1 MQEFLIPAVWATI
14 LLFFIYRFD
23 FFKIQEINPAWPYAA
38 FLFKLLL
45 GFANYYIWLNIIG
58 HGDSLRYFHDSQ
70 IVYQSLF
77 DNPTYFFELITRS
90 SLENVP
96 EHLIPYQKELF
107 IEWHVNEYHM
117 VRLLAILN
125 VFTFGNVW
133 ANIVLIAFGSYAA
146 TMGLFKSFKR
156 FLVIDADKKNRIFLF
171 LFFLPS
177 IVFWT
182 GGLLKEAPV
191 FMLVCII
198 IIQLF
203 TIESSPNRNTTP
215 AKPLLILVV
224 CIYALFLIRDYLAIL
239 VSLNLLLLFFARTI
253 VKPQFLNKTFIINSI
268 TVIVLF
274 FAVPIVFPQLN
285 YFHYAQ
291 SEQTYFLNGEPD
303 PDYKFSAIGGD
314 GIAVIKQIP
323 YALNNIFFRPNLM
336 HSDSVF
342 RLYQSV
348 ELIIVWL
355 IIVFLA
361 IKMLRQ
367 KHPFSATALFMIIVA
382 IELLGIYGLMV
393 TDADTLSRYR
403 SIPLFFILLFMWLHK
418 PKHSTV

>member
-90 SLENVP
+90 SLENIP
-96 EHLIPYQKELF
+96 AHLIPYQKELF

-191 FMLVCII
+191 FMLLCVI

-203 TIESSPNRNTTP
+203 TIESSPNRNKTP

-253 VKPQFLNKTFIINSI
+253 VKPQYLNKTFIINSI

>member
-90 SLENVP
+90 SLENIP
-96 EHLIPYQKELF
+96 AHLIPYQKELF

-146 TMGLFKSFKR
+146 TMGLFKSLNQ

-253 VKPQFLNKTFIINSI
+253 VKPQYLNKTFIINSI

-303 PDYKFSAIGGD
+303 PDYKFSAIGGN

>member
-90 SLENVP
+90 SLENIP
-96 EHLIPYQKELF
+96 AHLIPYQKELF

-191 FMLVCII
+191 FMLLCVI

-253 VKPQFLNKTFIINSI
+253 VKPQYLNKTFIINSI

-355 IIVFLA
+355 FIVFLA

-367 KHPFSATALFMIIVA
+367 KHPFSATALFIIIVA

>member
-191 FMLVCII
+191 FMLLCVI

-203 TIESSPNRNTTP
+203 TIESSPNRNKTP

>member
-90 SLENVP
+90 SLENIP
-96 EHLIPYQKELF
+96 AHLIPYQKELF

-146 TMGLFKSFKR
+146 TMGLFKSLNQ

>member
-90 SLENVP
+90 SLENIP
-96 EHLIPYQKELF
+96 AHLIPYQKELF

-191 FMLVCII
+191 FMLLCVI

-203 TIESSPNRNTTP
+203 TIESSPNRNKTP

>member
-90 SLENVP
+90 SLENIP
-96 EHLIPYQKELF
+96 AHLIPYQKELF

-303 PDYKFSAIGGD
+303 PDYKFSAIGGN